1 LAFRRHKTEALK
13 PLNLNCVEGITMP
26 ITFKYGFDYIDF
38 DAVSEWLSGAYW
50 SPGISKEE
58 VVLGAKN
65 SSLVVG
71 GFDESGKQI
80 SYLRIISD
88 KVRFAYILDV
98 IVDSAWRR
106 QGIGKAMVKY
116 AMEHQ
121 EMSLVYMW
129 LLRTRD
135 AHGVYAQLGFGPLA
149 NPDQWMVIQNP
160 RGDRAQ
166 FQSP

>member
-1 LAFRRHKTEALK
+1 MEYRWGEGKT
-13 PLNLNCVEGITMP
+13 MS
-26 ITFKYGFDYIDF
+26 ITFKQGFDQIDF
-38 DAVSEWLSGAYW
+38 DSVSEWLKEAYW
-50 SPGISKEE
+50 SPGITKDE
-58 VVLGAKN
+58 VVLGARN

-71 GFDESGKQI
+71 GFNEQGIQVSF
-80 SYLRIISD
+80 LRIISD

-98 IVDSAWRR
+98 IVDPAWRK
-106 QGIGKAMVKY
+106 QGIGTAMVKY

-121 EMSLVYMW
+121 EMSLVYLW

-149 NPDQWMVIQNP
+149 DPDRWMVIQNP

-166 FQSP
+166 FQAP